1 VILVIKHFHPV
12 LAAYLGLVSSAVFL
26 DIAITHHYS
35 HTWTTVCAAFTVL
48 SVVQVI
54 HSRRSNPAK
63 AGKTAKAGK

>member
-26 DIAITHHYS
+26 DISITHHYS
-35 HTWTTVCAAFTVL
+35 HTWTTVSVAFTIL

-54 HSRRSNPAK
+54 HSRRSSTGKTVK
-63 AGKTAKAGK
+63 AGK